1 MAKPGVHTDPASAAM
16 IAGGRAAVAS
26 SGAGGSALADGA
38 AFVDGEIVPI
48 AQARIPI
55 TDTGFLRSDA
65 TYDVVAVWKGSFFR
79 LQDHLDRFS
88 RGCEELRLRLPL
100 ERQAIAD
107 LLHELIRRSALRD
120 AYVEVICTRGI
131 ADRGKR
137 DPRQFKN
144 RFYAYAIPYVWLLP
158 AEENETGMNAVV
170 ARSVRRIPDSSVD
183 QRVKNFMWGDLTRGL
198 YEAYDRGARYPI
210 LLDAQDNV
218 AEGAGYNVFAVV
230 EGRLMTPAAGV
241 LEGITR
247 RTVLELAAER
257 GMPATVGP
265 LPANLLY
272 GASEMF
278 ATSTAG
284 GVMPITRLDD
294 EPVGTGLV
302 GPVTR
307 ELRENYWAAH
317 DDPRYATPVDYDA
330 G

>member
-1 MAKPGVHTDPASAAM
+1 MT
-16 IAGGRAAVAS
+16 AGRGSVTTS
-26 SGAGGSALADGA
+26 SGAGRGAVADGA

-48 AQARIPI
+48 AEARIPI

-100 ERQAIAD
+100 ERQPVVD

-131 ADRGKR
+131 AEKGKR
-137 DPRQFKN
+137 DPRQFEN

-158 AEENETGMNAVV
+158 AEENDKGMNAVV
-170 ARSVRRIPDSSVD
+170 VRSVRRIPLSSVD

-210 LLDAQDNV
+210 LLDAEDNV
-218 AEGAGYNVFAVV
+218 TEGPGYNVFALV

-247 RTVLELAAER
+247 RTILELAAER
-257 GMPATVGP
+257 GMPTTVGP
-265 LPANLLY
+265 LPADLLY
-272 GASEMF
+272 AASEMF

-284 GVMPITRLDD
+284 GVMPITQLDG
-294 EPVGTGLV
+294 EAVGTGLV

-307 ELRENYWAAH
+307 ELRDSYWAAH
-317 DDPRYATPVDYDA
+317 DDPRYATPVDYD
-330 G
+330 GP